1 MVGELQ
7 TGDPPS
13 IGPYRLLG
21 RLGTGGMGQVFLGRS
36 AGGRLVAVK
45 VIRPDLAGEQ
55 DFRARF
61 GREVAAARNVNGQFT
76 ALVAGADVDGPVPWL
91 ATAYVSGPSLSEAV
105 AEQGPMPAS
114 SVMMLAAGLAE
125 GLGAIH
131 AAGVV
136 HRDLKPSNV
145 LLAHDGP
152 RVIDFGIS
160 RATESSMLTQAGTV
174 VGSPGF
180 MSPEQAEGGGV
191 GPLSDVFSL
200 GAVLTFA
207 ATGAGPFG
215 TGSTPALVYR
225 VVHSDPDID
234 GLPDGLRQLVR
245 RCLAKDPAGRPTTDE
260 LLAELGASHAAEDWF
275 SEPMA
280 RLLSAHA
287 APGFPPA
294 SPVPHPAAGDS
305 PAPDVPAPDA
315 PAPGAPARDA
325 PAPGLPARI
334 SPGEASPADIV
345 PAGVIPAGVVAAEA
359 SPAADAGPDSAVSSG
374 APTGAAPGAFA
385 PSPADVRPDAPVSDG
400 GRPDLAPAD
409 ASADLVPADASAGPA
424 LAGEQPQPEV
434 AAIRADPLP
443 VGVWSDPSRADAP
456 TGLIPA
462 AGRADPGPADD
473 VPTGRVR
480 LGARSGSGPAAGSAD
495 PAGDDLRPYPGP
507 PGAPGP
513 APGDSG
519 DRPPRRRRRAWVA
532 AGLAVLVVLS
542 ASAAIA
548 LRAADRPRS
557 GGSLQGP
564 RSAASAP
571 GGLSSSRAVP
581 PAGARPAAATG
592 SIPTVRGMTLSA
604 ASAALSARGFDNIT
618 YVSNCYGSSDVG
630 HVVRQAPA
638 ARARLGLSTPVLLY
652 LQASNCA
659 TVPNVSGMDLTQA
672 MAALKA
678 AGFTSVPYQYD
689 CYGFST
695 VGAVV
700 SQSPAGRTRAAT
712 NQPVLLELQAGD
724 CS

>member
-45 VIRPDLAGEQ
+45 VIRPDLAEEQ

-76 ALVAGADVDGPVPWL
+76 ALVAGADVEGPVPWL

-180 MSPEQAEGGGV
+180 MSPEQAEGGEV
-191 GPLSDVFSL
+191 GPPSDVFSL

-215 TGSTPALVYR
+215 SGSTPALVYR

-275 SEPMA
+275 SEPIA
-280 RLLSAHA
+280 RLLAAHA
-287 APGFPPA
+287 PPGFPPA
-294 SPVPHPAAGDS
+294 SPVPYPAAGHS
-305 PAPDVPAPDA
+305 PAPDA
-315 PAPGAPARDA
+315 PAPA
-325 PAPGLPARI
+325 LPARI
-334 SPGEASPADIV
+334 SPAGASPADVV
-345 PAGVIPAGVVAAEA
+345 PAGARPDG
-359 SPAADAGPDSAVSSG
+359 SGADAGPDSAVSSG
-374 APTGAAPGAFA
+374 APIGAAPGAFA
-385 PSPADVRPDAPVSDG
+385 PSPADVRPDAPAGPLAAAAARPEPGLAGQPDVPVSDG
-400 GRPDLAPAD
+400 DRP
-409 ASADLVPADASAGPA
+409 DLVPADASAGPA
-424 LAGEQPQPEV
+424 LAGEQPQPGV
-434 AAIRADPLP
+434 AASRADPLP

-462 AGRADPGPADD
+462 AGPADPGPADDVPADDVPADD

-480 LGARSGSGPAAGSAD
+480 LGGRPGSGTAAGSAG
-495 PAGDDLRPYPGP
+495 PAGDDLRPHSGP
-507 PGAPGP
+507 PGP

-557 GGSLQGP
+557 GGSVQGP

-571 GGLSSSRAVP
+571 GGLSSSRTVP
-581 PAGARPAAATG
+581 AAGARPAAATG
-592 SIPTVRGMTLSA
+592 SVPTVHGMTLSS

-630 HVVRQAPA
+630 HVVRQSPA
-638 ARARLGLSTPVLLY
+638 GRARLALSTPVLLY

-672 MAALKA
+672 TAALKA